1 MKLWNDIQSYFYKR
15 HLREKTES
23 SKPKRVLT
31 NLTDAKSIG
40 IIYDSTNPDNDIVIT
55 RFAENLRKQ
64 GKEVELLGFINDNKL
79 DHKADIQVFN
89 KKQLDWKQVPNDPR
103 VEAFVGKRFDL
114 LLACFVE
121 ENLPLEFIAATSS
134 AKWRLGPYSE
144 AKTAYYDMMINL
156 GSKNNL
162 PYFLEQS
169 VDFLNKIKY
178 DSK

>member
-1 MKLWNDIQSYFYKR
+1 MKLWNDIQAYFYKR
-15 HLREKTES
+15 HLQEKLES
-23 SKPKRVLT
+23 TKPKRVLT

-40 IIYDSTNPDNDIVIT
+40 LIYDSTNPDNDIVIT

-64 GKEVELLGFINDNKL
+64 GKEVEILGFINDAKL
-79 DHKADIQVFN
+79 DHKADIPVFN
-89 KKQLDWKQVPNDPR
+89 KKKLDWKQVPNDPR

-121 ENLPLEFIAATSS
+121 ENLPLEFIAATSN
-134 AKWRLGPYSE
+134 AKWRLGPYNE
-144 AKTAYYDMMINL
+144 KKTAYYDMMINL
-156 GSKNNL
+156 GSKSNL